1 MEMTLGEYDLSISLT
16 CRDTEHLTS
25 VLNDEIRAIP
35 GVEAIYATLVLEVL
49 KDVYDWAP
57 ED

>member
-1 MEMTLGEYDLSISLT
+1 MTLGEYDLSISLT